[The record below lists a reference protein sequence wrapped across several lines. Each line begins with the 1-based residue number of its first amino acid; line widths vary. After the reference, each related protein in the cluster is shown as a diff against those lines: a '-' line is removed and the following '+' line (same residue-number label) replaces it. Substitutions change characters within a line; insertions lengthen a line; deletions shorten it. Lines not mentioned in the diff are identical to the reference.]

1 MDYKSVPTVRFVLY
15 HILLILV
22 ECKKTGVL
30 KTLFSNPL
38 KQNSRLFAIGDI
50 HGCFQP
56 FKQLIETKINLKP
69 TDKLILIGDYIDRGP
84 ESKDVIDYI
93 IHLQKNGFDIVPLL
107 GNHEAMLLE
116 AYVNKDKILTW
127 LFNGGAETL
136 KSFKI
141 SNLLDID
148 SVYID
153 FFRSLPHYYSLNEFL
168 FVHAGFNDKITDP
181 FEDKYTMLWHC
192 SKKYANTI
200 LKEKV
205 IVHGHR
211 PQKAD
216 ALVHTIASDR
226 NIINIDTGCVYADKE
241 GYGKLTAIDI
251 NTFAIT
257 SF

>member
-1 MDYKSVPTVRFVLY
+1 M
-15 HILLILV
+15 
-22 ECKKTGVL
+22 E
-30 KTLFSNPL
+30 
-38 KQNSRLFAIGDI
+38 SRIFAIGDI

-56 FKQLIETKINLKP
+56 FKHMVETKINLKP

-84 ESKDVIDYI
+84 EIKDVIDYI
-93 IHLQKNGFDIVPLL
+93 IHLQKSGFDIVPLL

-116 AYVNKDKILTW
+116 AYENKDKIPIW
-127 LFNGGAETL
+127 LINGGAQTL

-141 SNLLDID
+141 SNLCDID

-153 FFRSLPHYYSLNEFL
+153 FFRSLPHYYSFSEFL

-192 SKKYANTI
+192 SKIYSNPL
-200 LKEKV
+200 LKDKV

-211 PQKAD
+211 PQKA
-216 ALVHTIASDR
+216 ATLAQ
-226 NIINIDTGCVYADKE
+226 NITFNRSVINIDTGCVYAEKE
-241 GYGKLTAIDI
+241 GYGKLTAIEI
-251 NTFAIT
+251 NSFAIT